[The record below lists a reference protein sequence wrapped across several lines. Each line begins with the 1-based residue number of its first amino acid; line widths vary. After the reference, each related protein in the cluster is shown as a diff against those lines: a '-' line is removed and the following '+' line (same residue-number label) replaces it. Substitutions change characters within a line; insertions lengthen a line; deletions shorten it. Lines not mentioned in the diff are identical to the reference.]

1 MITKLIY
8 KVLCIF
14 DNSKTYKKCKNVKRA
29 YYNIYCPLLNKL
41 YPYSFSYNEDDDEML
56 KTLVECRNIL
66 LSEPEINNPS
76 LIKRINCIVDFDGKL
91 SQTPSVI
98 NRTIKDKN
106 KTKYRQGQFEC
117 IVREVVRENNRLR
130 SSLSIPKISFTQRLI
145 IDKFTNDSVSYFL
158 KVFLGTIILSIVFLI
173 IIYYF
178 QSFM

>member
-1 MITKLIY
+1 MLTKLIY
-8 KVLCIF
+8 KILCIF
-14 DNSKTYKKCKNVKRA
+14 DRSTTYKKSKNVKRA

-41 YPYSFSYNEDDDEML
+41 YPYSFSYNENDEQML

-76 LIKRINCIVDFDGKL
+76 LIKRINCIVDSHGKL
-91 SQTPSVI
+91 NQTPSII

-145 IDKFTNDSVSYFL
+145 IDKFASDSISYFL
-158 KVFLGTIILSIVFLI
+158 KVFFGALILSII
-173 IIYYF
+173 ISAILYYF